1 MQWAE
6 GLTNTHAVD
15 PNSCLCFSPPPYR
28 HLSPADSYIPDTPH
42 PSFLANAVI
51 QAGNGAGKGQR
62 RRSTAQTP
70 HPCCWY
76 EPHLCACICICMC
89 MCMCMC
95 VLPPSSRAWCKMLHS
110 LTLCSP
116 LQLPPPQPLKSLRL
130 TAPDAGPA
138 FIEHCLLEEGFPPNA
153 RVNDGCDLSK
163 GAQIAPKH
171 AKLARDGER
180 RREMEGDGE
189 TERDRGPPAY
199 AHMHTHPYT
208 RAHMHTHAPPPI
220 PFLRECHHVLFR
232 YAATA
237 TGTAER

>member
-1 MQWAE
+1 MHVHVHVHVRLAPFFPCLVQDATFTHPL
-6 GLTNTHAVD
+6 LT
-15 PNSCLCFSPPPYR
+15 S
-28 HLSPADSYIPDTPH
+28 
-42 PSFLANAVI
+42 
-51 QAGNGAGKGQR
+51 
-62 RRSTAQTP
+62 STA
-70 HPCCWY
+70 
-76 EPHLCACICICMC
+76 
-89 MCMCMC
+89 
-95 VLPPSSRAWCKMLHS
+95 
-110 LTLCSP
+110 
-116 LQLPPPQPLKSLRL
+116 PPQPLKSLRL

>member
-1 MQWAE
+1 
-6 GLTNTHAVD
+6 
-15 PNSCLCFSPPPYR
+15 
-28 HLSPADSYIPDTPH
+28 
-42 PSFLANAVI
+42 
-51 QAGNGAGKGQR
+51 
-62 RRSTAQTP
+62 
-70 HPCCWY
+70 
-76 EPHLCACICICMC
+76 
-89 MCMCMC
+89 MCMC

-208 RAHMHTHAPPPI
+208 RAHMHTHAPPPF
-220 PFLRECHHVLFR
+220 PSYVNATTCCSDMPRLLQALQSAEHLLMTKLANGEVKVCRPCDVRMHVCACLSRFHSCNASFSFRDTLF
-232 YAATA
+232 YLLCVCVCVCVCVCLCLCVCVCVCVSVSVCT
-237 TGTAER
+237 